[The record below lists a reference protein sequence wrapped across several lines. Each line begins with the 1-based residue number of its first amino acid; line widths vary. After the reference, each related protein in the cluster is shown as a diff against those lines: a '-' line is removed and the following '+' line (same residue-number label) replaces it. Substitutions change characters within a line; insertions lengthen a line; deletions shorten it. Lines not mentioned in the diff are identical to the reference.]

1 MLNET
6 QLVVPKVHE
15 MHTRAASALAT
26 ESALE
31 QAEGGAGAEESA
43 TKLLERKEAFKA
55 ALLALWHWI
64 HLVFAPGAVA
74 SLPSGVLAVN
84 GGGEELVEREEGTD
98 REVAGLGVSTLTAA
112 AVAAAKGSLPR
123 FPADA
128 PFLTVSFMPLSCL

>member
-43 TKLLERKEAFKA
+43 TKLLERKEALKA

-84 GGGEELVEREEGTD
+84 GGGEELGEKEEGTVG
-98 REVAGLGVSTLTAA
+98 EVGWGYQR
-112 AVAAAKGSLPR
+112 LPR
-123 FPADA
+123 QQWQPRKGVCRD
-128 PFLTVSFMPLSCL
+128 FLRTHPS